1 MFYNKQH
8 RVKIFIVKNVLKSTD
23 FPLWRKNENQKQTLA
38 RTLLAHFN

>member
-8 RVKIFIVKNVLKSTD
+8 RVKIFIVKSALKSD
-23 FPLWRKNENQKQTLA
+23 FPLWRKSENQKQTLA